1 MTSKNVFRVIFHNH
15 GKIYEVYA
23 KSVNQGSILGFV
35 EIGELLF
42 GEKSSVV
49 LDPTEEKLKAEFQ
62 DVTRSYIPMHSVIRI
77 DEVVN
82 KGTNKIL
89 PAGEGDGKVAFFPS
103 PILTPKRD

>member
-1 MTSKNVFRVIFHNH
+1 MTAKNVFRVIFHNH

-23 KSVNQGSILGFV
+23 KSVSQGSILGFI

-62 DVTRSYIPMHSVIRI
+62 DVTRSYIPMHSVIRV

-82 KGTNKIL
+82 KGINKIL

-103 PILTPKRD
+103 PIMTPKRE